1 MDVLKFSELLICK
14 EKYWINCFFSQC
26 VISITVLCSNSLFLH
41 YTIQFPTSK
50 QLVLTPMK
58 QLILTPMKA
67 QPIKVGAVSFY

>member
-1 MDVLKFSELLICK
+1 M
-14 EKYWINCFFSQC
+14 
-26 VISITVLCSNSLFLH
+26 LCSNSLFLH